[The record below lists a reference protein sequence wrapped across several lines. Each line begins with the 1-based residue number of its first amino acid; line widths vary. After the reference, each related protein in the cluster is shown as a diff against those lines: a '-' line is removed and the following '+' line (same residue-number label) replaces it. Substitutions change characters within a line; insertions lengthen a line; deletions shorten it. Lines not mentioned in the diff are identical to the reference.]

1 MYHQNAGVILC
12 TVSLTSNLTVV
23 ASHTT
28 LILTLHHKCIALTL
42 ILHHKMSNPNPTRT
56 REFAN
61 THTCVA
67 IETLVSGHVA
77 REWYSTYQCT
87 RGSRSR
93 VPLPADPGIGP
104 DCRWRCFRST
114 PRGRFQGK
122 GGGHSDSVCVCVC
135 VHICH

>member
-1 MYHQNAGVILC
+1 
-12 TVSLTSNLTVV
+12 
-23 ASHTT
+23 
-28 LILTLHHKCIALTL
+28 
-42 ILHHKMSNPNPTRT
+42 MSNPNPTRT

-135 VHICH
+135 VCAHMSLNMSVWRGCTGDSSRVVHFNTNSILVCFHVQMLYKLQLLQVK